1 MILHIPHHSTYIPNE
16 YRDLFVI
23 SDEALAEEI
32 QLMTDHD
39 TDKIFGLEHPN
50 ITRVSAEVSRLLVDM
65 ERFRDD
71 KDEQMSKKG
80 MGAVYTKRQDG
91 TPLKQFSLEQRET
104 LLQRYYDPHHK
115 ALEEAVQKELDE
127 HGECLIIDCHSFPN
141 DALPYEE
148 RSKYYSHVD
157 FCIGIDDFHAP
168 EEVVLDI
175 ARYLMGIGYEV
186 AINDPFAGAII
197 PNKFYQKDPRVKSI
211 MIEVN
216 RDIEPEV
223 VKDLMDELLPYL
235 SGDKTSMTH
244 NNLDGD
250 NAITIAKL
258 DDWVFYEGEEYA
270 NEIYPCLAR
279 DEEGLHEKCL
289 FQSMDVSFSSPSCKS
304 TINLWMEVA
313 YYFTPDK
320 KLHSVDVGRAGS
332 IYERATSGN
341 STVDGCI
348 YDFDGSEINK
358 ISYEEGDDEFDLYTS
373 SDIESKLVNLMYDSY
388 QHILTDEEDKKAIE
402 ERFTSL
408 L

>member
-1 MILHIPHHSTYIPNE
+1 MILHIPHHSTFIPNE

-23 SDEALAEEI
+23 SDEELSKEI
-32 QLMTDHD
+32 ELMTDHD

-50 ITRVSAEVSRLLVDM
+50 ITRVSAKVSRLLVDM

-71 KDEQMSKKG
+71 KDEHMSQKG

-91 TPLKQFSLEQRET
+91 TPLKQFTPEQRET
-104 LLQRYYDPHHK
+104 LLHRYYDPHHK

-141 DALPYEE
+141 KALPYEE

-157 FCIGIDDFHAP
+157 FCIGIDGFHAP
-168 EEVVLDI
+168 EELVIDI
-175 ARYLMGIGYEV
+175 CRYLSDFEV
-186 AINDPFAGAII
+186 AINEPFSGSIV
-197 PNKFYQKDPRVKSI
+197 PSKFYQKDPRVKSI

-216 RDIEPEV
+216 RDLELKY
-223 VKDLMDELLPYL
+223 VKSFIDDLLIYL
-235 SGDKTSMTH
+235 SGDKQALSSSDF
-244 NNLDGD
+244 DGD

-258 DDWVFYEGEEYA
+258 DDWMFYEGEEYA

-279 DEEGLHEKCL
+279 DKEGFHEKCL

-313 YYFTPDK
+313 YYFTPNK

-358 ISYEEGDDEFDLYTS
+358 IFYEEGDDEFDLYTS

-388 QHILTDEEDKKAIE
+388 QHILNDEEDKKAIE